1 MSAPRLAAWIFGV
14 AVCTAWLA
22 SAAGVGRSRTAPR
35 PLPRP
40 AMDAQL
46 TALAADVETQAARLR
61 DRLEQAPAPSPQQR
75 NPFSFASRPVP
86 VRPQAR
92 PSVIPPE
99 LPAPPPPSEPTLI
112 LLGVAEMPG
121 ADGLVRTA
129 MVTTGAGDLIMVTAG
144 QSLLGRYEVAAVAMD
159 AVQLKEIT
167 TGSLRTLVL
176 R

>member
-1 MSAPRLAAWIFGV
+1 MSAPRLAAWIFGL

-40 AMDAQL
+40 AMDAQF
-46 TALAADVETQAARLR
+46 TELAADVQTQAARLR
-61 DRLEQAPAPSPQQR
+61 DRLGQAPAPSPQQR
-75 NPFSFASRPVP
+75 NPFTFSPRPAPARQYTRPVAP
-86 VRPQAR
+86 
-92 PSVIPPE
+92 PPE
-99 LPAPPPPSEPTLI
+99 LPPPPPSEPTLS

-121 ADGLVRTA
+121 AAGPVRTA

-144 QSLLGRYEVAAVAMD
+144 QTLLGRYEVATVAME
-159 AVQLKEIT
+159 AVQLKEIA
-167 TGSLRTLVL
+167 TGAVRTLVL